1 MMLSSLNYISTG
13 GIQHVL
19 SPWMALRHCGC
30 FWAQTEKAQEE
41 RLRDARGLL
50 LVPTKLLLVPT
61 IIQKFQIYS
70 RPRYTMESCIHCIME
85 VRKLLFNGIS
95 IPLYSKQQNLDFVVF
110 FFFATPCTTWFSC
123 ASWFM
128 EKLYIRITILLWY
141 SLRHT
146 TESYF
151 HCVFFCFKKYT
162 IEIRFYCAS
171 R

>member
-110 FFFATPCTTWFSC
+110 FFLQPLAQHD
-123 ASWFM
+123 
-128 EKLYIRITILLWY
+128 LVVHHDLWKNCI
-141 SLRHT
+141 S
-146 TESYF
+146 ESQ
-151 HCVFFCFKKYT
+151 
-162 IEIRFYCAS
+162 FYYDTH
-171 R
+171 

>member
-110 FFFATPCTTWFSC
+110 FFFCNPLHNMIQLCIMIYGKIVYQNHNFIMILTKT
-123 ASWFM
+123 
-128 EKLYIRITILLWY
+128 YYRIIFPLCIFL
-141 SLRHT
+141 
-146 TESYF
+146 F
-151 HCVFFCFKKYT
+151 
-162 IEIRFYCAS
+162 
-171 R
+171 